1 MKQKEKSPR
10 DKTQD
15 KKSSFKV
22 TSWRAQPSIHSW
34 FSKRNV
40 LEVKSERH
48 CPGWAP
54 QSPLLSPPD
63 TPTRLDTNPKDRE
76 DPRQALHREGE
87 HGRVRLGSPQ
97 RASEWHDCPILQRW
111 TTRPKPQP
119 YDRHGHH
126 PSSPEKELSMT
137 LTKKTIPPEA
147 AGIYILPPKPQSPKT
162 PEILAIFLSADR
174 SKSVAHRTDLVTQTN
189 RERKVL
195 GFYHKDYRKQDM
207 KIK

>member
-87 HGRVRLGSPQ
+87 RGRVRLGSPQ
-97 RASEWHDCPILQRW
+97 CAPEWHDCPILQRW

-119 YDRHGHH
+119 HDRHGHH
-126 PSSPEKELSMT
+126 PSSPLERAFHDSDQKNHPTRSGRNIHT
-137 LTKKTIPPEA
+137 P
-147 AGIYILPPKPQSPKT
+147 PKT
-162 PEILAIFLSADR
+162 PKSKNPWDIGNIPISRQIQKCSSQNWLSYPNKQGKE
-174 SKSVAHRTDLVTQTN
+174 SFG
-189 RERKVL
+189 VL
-195 GFYHKDYRKQDM
+195 S
-207 KIK
+207 

>member
-15 KKSSFKV
+15 KKSSLKV

-76 DPRQALHREGE
+76 DPRRALHQEGE
-87 HGRVRLGSPQ
+87 HGRVLLGSPQ
-97 RASEWHDCPILQRW
+97 RAPGWHDCPILQRW
-111 TTRPKPQP
+111 MTRPKPRP
-119 YDRHGHH
+119 HDLHGRHR
-126 PSSPEKELSMT
+126 SSPEEELSMT
-137 LTKKTIPPEA
+137 LTKKNYPTRGGRNIHP
-147 AGIYILPPKPQSPKT
+147 PPKPQSPKT

-174 SKSVAHRTDLVTQTN
+174 SETVAHRTDLVTQTN
-189 RERKVL
+189 GERKVW
-195 GFYHKDYRKQDM
+195 GFYHKDIANRTWR
-207 KIK
+207 